1 MDQQIVPYRA
11 GRCWVFRRPDH
22 DPITAAGRSPA
33 AWPRIAGRQ
42 LAIFVNGLAG
52 TGPAGM
58 PGPAVTR
65 EDIETAFAIRASPR
79 PSPGRGTRSRHR

>member
-1 MDQQIVPYRA
+1 MPYRA
-11 GRCWVFRRPDH
+11 GRCWVFRRPDD

-33 AWPRIAGRQ
+33 AAAAFGGQQ

-52 TGPAGM
+52 SGPAGM

-65 EDIETAFAIRASPR
+65 EEVETAFAFRASP
-79 PSPGRGTRSRHR
+79 PSPAGAAPAPVTDNP